1 AGRHG
6 GLLGAGGRPDPGLRD
21 RDHQESLC
29 SWPGPAR
36 TPGGA
41 PAGRAMMT
49 GTDRSRG
56 GNHQASGYVH
66 PIRPSP
72 YRTYPARGTEAVM
85 EHLSQREVAAL
96 AQGTLP
102 AERLDHVAECD
113 TCAAHLDMVAAALAE
128 LPVLAMLD
136 DVVTRLDAVLAD
148 ESRRRTSGAAERE
161 DRLAQAAHAKRLSL
175 G

>member
-1 AGRHG
+1 
-6 GLLGAGGRPDPGLRD
+6 
-21 RDHQESLC
+21 
-29 SWPGPAR
+29 
-36 TPGGA
+36 
-41 PAGRAMMT
+41 
-49 GTDRSRG
+49 
-56 GNHQASGYVH
+56 
-66 PIRPSP
+66 
-72 YRTYPARGTEAVM
+72 M

-128 LPVLAMLD
+128 LPAPAMPD
-136 DVVTRLDAVLAD
+136 DVATRLDAVLAD

-175 G
+175 GTFGDNSPRSALAGKVVRPRRLSLIRPRQSR